1 MFGTNI
7 ENIYAAHRHHE
18 DAGIWLLLPPMI
30 YAVDGMHERRGFA
43 SVWSVLEAPLAAS
56 IGCGVCVCVNTFSH
70 LIYIYLLNHLNYS
83 RARASGQASQLRTHS
98 PRSEFRS
105 TLDWPWNEIN
115 ARAVTH
121 IERCERK

>member
-56 IGCGVCVCVNTFSH
+56 IGSGVCVCEHIFPPN
-70 LIYIYLLNHLNYS
+70 LYIF
-83 RARASGQASQLRTHS
+83 AQS
-98 PRSEFRS
+98 P
-105 TLDWPWNEIN
+105 
-115 ARAVTH
+115 
-121 IERCERK
+121 